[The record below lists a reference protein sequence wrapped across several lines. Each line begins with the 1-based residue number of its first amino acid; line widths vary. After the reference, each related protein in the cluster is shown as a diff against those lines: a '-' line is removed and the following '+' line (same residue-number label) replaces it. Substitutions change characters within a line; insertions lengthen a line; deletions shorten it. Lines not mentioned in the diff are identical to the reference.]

1 MKKLCVFVSL
11 CSIIALASCADNDI
25 QNDGGRE
32 AAVYD
37 PVGQP
42 VLFSSGN
49 MAETPT
55 RADALGST
63 EPYYHG
69 MNSTT
74 GVPYM
79 PEDGRFVCTMYY
91 HSKSTDTDASAFD
104 IADAADGGT
113 LKTSWLLVNDK
124 VGNSVYRNNTFGMPE
139 FLDVDG
145 DGDND
150 NPDEYGFDRKATIF
164 FWQNRLTHA
173 FLALADNHQLTTND
187 GATTTLGKLK
197 LYPDY
202 DKDLKAP
209 GEGATEEEN
218 AASNASKLTDKD
230 RFVNTFDLT
239 RGGEW
244 AVRVKTDGENNPV
257 KDTDGNEVKELYQK
271 TAYTLNA
278 FSGQPDPILALTI
291 MKPSGATQEANRVRL
306 YFKHQFSQIQ
316 VNVKALEVA
325 NSTITSN
332 QIEKVELLGVSEEG
346 YVCCRLNA
354 DGTVGAATAKTVNVE
369 DYDDDWLAFN
379 EWGTSF
385 EMFDMKTET
394 DADGD
399 GIDDGYVTGYLKSFN
414 AIAFG
419 RLEAIRVTWR
429 EGETKEN
436 PIVRHVSTFRV
447 PATNETESSDADSS
461 GDKKPVVKLQELQ
474 SGMKYVYNLELR
486 RGTLAVV
493 RTVVLP
499 WDQKDDLVHEDKGTI
514 EE

>member
-1 MKKLCVFVSL
+1 MKTIKDILFIGGL
-11 CSIIALASCADNDI
+11 LLLAGCTADENLTAE
-25 QNDGGRE
+25 GRE
-32 AAVYD
+32 VAGED
-37 PVGQP
+37 IVGLP
-42 VLFSSGN
+42 VLFSAGN

-91 HSKSTDTDASAFD
+91 HSKSTDTDESAFD

-173 FLALADNHQLTTND
+173 FLALADYNKLTTNV
-187 GATTTLGKLK
+187 GATTRVDGEGNLTSQGKLK
-197 LYPDY
+197 MYPYGDE
-202 DKDLKAP
+202 ATTITT
-209 GEGATEEEN
+209 GEGDEAVTTSYYDTN
-218 AASNASKLTDKD
+218 
-230 RFVNTFDLT
+230 VYDLT
-239 RGGEW
+239 RGTKNSMAE
-244 AVRVKTDGENNPV
+244 
-257 KDTDGNEVKELYQK
+257 
-271 TAYTLNA
+271 
-278 FSGQPDPILALTI
+278 QPDPILALTI
-291 MKPSGATQEANRVRL
+291 MKPAGATQEANRVRL

-399 GIDDGYVTGYLKSFN
+399 GIDDGYATGFLKSFN

-429 EGETKEN
+429 EGETEEN

-447 PATNETESSDADSS
+447 PEDNSKIADFTPDPS
-461 GDKKPVVKLQELQ
+461 KPVVKLQELQ
-474 SGMKYVYNLELR
+474 SGMKYVYNLDLR
-486 RGTLAVV
+486 RGTLAVI

>member
-1 MKKLCVFVSL
+1 LKTIKDILFIGGL
-11 CSIIALASCADNDI
+11 LLLAGCTADENLTAE
-25 QNDGGRE
+25 GRE
-32 AAVYD
+32 VADEDIVGL
-37 PVGQP
+37 PVF
-42 VLFSSGN
+42 FSAGN

-124 VGNSVYRNNTFGMPE
+124 VGNSVYRKNTFGMPE
-139 FLDVDG
+139 SLDVDG

-209 GEGATEEEN
+209 GEGATEEEI

-239 RGGEW
+239 RGTKNSMTE
-244 AVRVKTDGENNPV
+244 
-257 KDTDGNEVKELYQK
+257 
-271 TAYTLNA
+271 
-278 FSGQPDPILALTI
+278 QPDPILALTV

-369 DYDDDWLAFN
+369 DYNDDWLAFN

-399 GIDDGYVTGYLKSFN
+399 GIDDGYATGFLKSFN

-447 PATNETESSDADSS
+447 PEDNSKIAGVTPDPS
-461 GDKKPVVKLQELQ
+461 KPVVKLQELQ

-499 WDQKDDLVHEDKGTI
+499 WDQKDDLVHEGKGTI
-514 EE
+514 DESVE